1 LADIKINIQELS
13 KTKSMFD
20 TAHLH
25 PMLVHFPIALVMAGF
40 AADTAAVFF
49 KKEVCLSK
57 AGFYLLMAGTLA
69 AVVTWL
75 SGALF
80 TSEMDGAAGTIRET
94 HELFASVTTLLLV
107 VTLICRVVIQIK
119 KIENKSLTWL
129 VFALYGVSALSVAI
143 TGFYG
148 GTLVYNYLM

>member
-1 LADIKINIQELS
+1 
-13 KTKSMFD
+13 MFD

-40 AADTAAVFF
+40 AADTVAVFF

-69 AVVTWL
+69 AIVTWL

-80 TSEMDGAAGTIRET
+80 TSEMDGAAGAIRET
-94 HELFASVTTLLLV
+94 HELFATVTTIV
-107 VTLICRVVIQIK
+107 LILTSFFRIVIQIK
-119 KIENKSLTWL
+119 KIESKTLTWL
-129 VFALYGVSALSVAI
+129 VFALYGVSAISVAI

>member
-1 LADIKINIQELS
+1 ML
-13 KTKSMFD
+13 D

-25 PMLVHFPIALVMAGF
+25 PMLVHFPIALVLAGF
-40 AADTAAVFF
+40 AADIASAIF

-57 AGFYLLMAGTLA
+57 AGLYLLLAGTVA

-80 TSEMDGAAGTIRET
+80 TSEMEGDAGRMRET
-94 HELFASVTTLLLV
+94 HEMFASLTTVFLIITASLRLFTEIRKPAG
-107 VTLICRVVIQIK
+107 TLFK
-119 KIENKSLTWL
+119 KL
-129 VFALYGVSALSVAI
+129 VFGLYGLSAVSVAI